1 MDFGITCGESLGQPI
16 AKAQRISLDPMDNKV
31 PSIVGHWINRD
42 PCCVAIGLLPPCP
55 FPG

>member
-31 PSIVGHWINRD
+31 PSIVGH
-42 PCCVAIGLLPPCP
+42 
-55 FPG
+55 